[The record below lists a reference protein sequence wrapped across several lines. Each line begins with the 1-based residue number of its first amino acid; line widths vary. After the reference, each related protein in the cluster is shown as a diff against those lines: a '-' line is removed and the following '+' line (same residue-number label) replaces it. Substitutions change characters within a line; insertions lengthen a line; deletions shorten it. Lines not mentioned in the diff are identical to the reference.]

1 MPWVADLH
9 IHSHFSMAT
18 SKECNPRNLHRW
30 AGLKGVSLVGSGDFT
45 HPGWRKELRDTL
57 IPAES
62 GFYRLKETVSP
73 EIPGEPEVRFVI
85 TGELSTIYK
94 KNGRVRKV
102 HHLVVLPSLE
112 IADQISDKLEQLGM
126 NIRADGRPILGM
138 DSHRLFD
145 LILGVCPE
153 VIFIPAHIW
162 TPHFS
167 VFGSNSGF
175 DDITECYEDLA
186 QYIFALETGLSSD
199 PAMNWRWSALDR
211 FTLVSNS
218 DAHNPTNLAREAN
231 LFNGEFSYQ
240 GLKDALQHK
249 DREQFAGTLEFFP
262 EEGKYHYDGHRNCEV
277 CLTPEETIL
286 KAGNCPVCGRKVTV
300 GVLHR
305 VIELADRPAGFKP
318 EDFFPYE
325 SLVPLREIIGSA
337 IHSGVASRKVE
348 GLYFELLRSF
358 GPELTVLRETE
369 LADIAK
375 VSGILVAEGIRRLRV
390 GEVSVQP
397 GYDGAYGVVS
407 VLREDDRQA
416 LKGQAALFDPGT
428 VIEKPKGP
436 LLGSIMKE
444 IASQIEIGA
453 DSAFKAQSTPAERE
467 LSQEQLAIIRTDQ
480 PVSVVIAGPGAGKT
494 RTLVERIAF
503 LIQEKDVNPGEI
515 TGVTFT
521 NKAAAELKTRVIALF
536 KGDKRVNR
544 LNLGTFHSI
553 AWRIINQN
561 PQYHTFKLLDEY
573 EARDVI
579 EEVLRRNRVPM
590 TAREAALVISLVKN
604 KYLWDT
610 ELTIPSK
617 VSEIYQA
624 YQESLQQYQRMDFD
638 DVLLNTI
645 DLWEKNPEWLLPIKQ
660 QFRYILVDEFQDI
673 NPIQYKLIKL
683 WAEDNQN
690 LMVIGDP
697 NQSIYGFRGA
707 SARFFK
713 ELETEKALPK
723 AVSYHLSR
731 NYRASSIL
739 VKAANSLISQQYRQT
754 LPQDNLVNPSVIV
767 HLEAPSEKDAAK
779 FIVNEINDLLG
790 GATMIMA
797 HNRRGKGSNKIFN
810 AGSCS
815 FNDVAILYRTSKQAL
830 VIEQALASAGLP
842 YRVVGPTGT
851 LEASTV
857 KDFITFFRY
866 LYEPDDLFLLRANL
880 RQPRWGFKNADVDEL
895 IDLIKHRSTNQLSDL
910 LAAEL
915 APEKL
920 NQLRQFHGV
929 VQYYK
934 DQMNKKTS
942 EIVDDWVLRMD
953 PVETEE
959 LERFKKICEN
969 YRSLDELFRS
979 LPLALEADI
988 FRKGDK
994 TFSTETITLSTIHA
1008 AKGLEFP
1015 VVFIAG
1021 VEEGLLPYG
1030 NEPVPDTV
1038 NEEQRLFY
1046 VGVTRAK
1053 QQLYLMNSQ
1062 FRTRYGEQVSVE
1074 ASRFF
1079 KLFPSDVME
1088 KMVAKSHERQVKQLE
1103 LFS

>member
-57 IPAES
+57 IQAES

-73 EIPGEPEVRFVI
+73 EIPGGPEVRFVI

-112 IADQISDKLEQLGM
+112 TADQISDKLEQLGM

-175 DDITECYEDLA
+175 DDITECYEDLT

-318 EDFFPYE
+318 ADFFPYE

-348 GLYFELLRSF
+348 GLYFELLRSL

-375 VSGILVAEGIRRLRV
+375 VSGVLVAEGIRRLRV

-444 IASQIEIGA
+444 IASQIEKEA

-480 PVSVVIAGPGAGKT
+480 PVCVVIAGPGAGKT

-553 AWRIINQN
+553 AWRVINQN

-638 DVLLNTI
+638 DVLLHAI
-645 DLWEKNPEWLLPIKQ
+645 DLWERNPEWLLPIKQ
-660 QFRYILVDEFQDI
+660 QFQYILVDEFQDI

-713 ELETEKALPK
+713 ELETEKVLPK

-797 HNRRGKGSNKIFN
+797 HNRSGKGSNKIFN

-895 IDLIKHRSTNQLSDL
+895 IDLIRHQSTNQLSDL
-910 LAAEL
+910 FAAEL

-959 LERFKKICEN
+959 LERFKRICEN

-994 TFSTETITLSTIHA
+994 AFSTETITLSTIHA

-1030 NEPVPDTV
+1030 NEPVPDMV

-1088 KMVAKSHERQVKQLE
+1088 KMVVKSHEGQVKQLE